1 MWSCCRTL
9 AAEPLGW
16 TIVLCS
22 FLADALSL
30 GARALFVVVL
40 IFWQKEFNWT
50 TSELSGIMSLA
61 HVMQGLVIFLHE
73 RFLVSFI
80 SPFSFFSLSLPIKV
94 SSHPSLVTLPIFF
107 HLISSL
113 ALVCHFSP
121 SPCVWSLSFNIFG
134 VPGCCTVACAASRS
148 VF

>member
-61 HVMQGLVIFLHE
+61 HVMQGFVIFFIVVILH
-73 RFLVSFI
+73 RVFPCLVVVLSLFSHPFLSLLFFFCSLSSFLL
-80 SPFSFFSLSLPIKV
+80 LSLPIKV
-94 SSHPSLVTLPIFF
+94 SSHPSPVTLPIFF

-113 ALVCHFSP
+113 ALV
-121 SPCVWSLSFNIFG
+121 
-134 VPGCCTVACAASRS
+134 
-148 VF
+148 

>member
-61 HVMQGLVIFLHE
+61 HVMQGFVIFFVVVILH
-73 RFLVSFI
+73 RVRHFFCCGDPTPGVSLSCRGLVSLF
-80 SPFSFFSLSLPIKV
+80 SPFSLSSFLLLLSLFLSSSLSP
-94 SSHPSLVTLPIFF
+94 
-107 HLISSL
+107 
-113 ALVCHFSP
+113 
-121 SPCVWSLSFNIFG
+121 N
-134 VPGCCTVACAASRS
+134 
-148 VF
+148 